1 MIIDGQVVHSGD
13 HVEAFGVL
21 SAVGDAW
28 FLGLSVDAA
37 SARPDGSVPMSVR
50 LRPKV
55 GQTLADQT
63 AVRIAG
69 RWRDGTVV
77 DAVLAPLPASEAPPA
92 RATASAEP
100 PSGPQADLTPVLLD
114 LVQGGVVVSWWVDS
128 GSGVLW
134 VTGSAERQVRL
145 RLAAVFSGVIRFT
158 PSRWSSP
165 AVSSARRAILA
176 LPDELLLSFEEE
188 HTSDHQL
195 RLTVMVS
202 VVTPEVAAVLRDVD
216 PALVEV
222 RPLIRRVDVGG
233 SDLPH

>member
-1 MIIDGQVVHSGD
+1 M
-13 HVEAFGVL
+13 
-21 SAVGDAW
+21 
-28 FLGLSVDAA
+28 
-37 SARPDGSVPMSVR
+37 
-50 LRPKV
+50 
-55 GQTLADQT
+55 
-63 AVRIAG
+63 
-69 RWRDGTVV
+69 
-77 DAVLAPLPASEAPPA
+77 
-92 RATASAEP
+92 
-100 PSGPQADLTPVLLD
+100 LLD